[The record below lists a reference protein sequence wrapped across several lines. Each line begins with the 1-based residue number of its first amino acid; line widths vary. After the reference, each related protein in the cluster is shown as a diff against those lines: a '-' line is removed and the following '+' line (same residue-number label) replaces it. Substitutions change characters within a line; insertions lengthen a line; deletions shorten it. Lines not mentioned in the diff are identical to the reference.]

1 MNRDQ
6 LAIRAAMEAQGW
18 WMARRFVDSV
28 GNMELW
34 YPESGIVRAEIRGN
48 RSIEVFRVI
57 PGLERIRVRPSNAA
71 KQAHFCYV
79 QAYKGRGWLPLAVSI
94 ATAAAKT
101 SLTSEQ
107 FGNILHAIG
116 GGANG
121 YTRPGYRNYYTVS
134 DRKPSLDALVE
145 GGFMAY
151 RKGETMGVYHVTP
164 KGAAEVGCAGC
175 LEQK

>member
-6 LAIRAAMEAQGW
+6 RRLIIALWDGGW
-18 WMARRFVDSV
+18 MRMLGA
-28 GNMELW
+28 
-34 YPESGIVRAEIRGN
+34 IVRMGETRALIRPN
-48 RSIEVFRVI
+48 RSIELRRVHAGI
-57 PGLERIRVRPSNAA
+57 PGLSS
-71 KQAHFCYV
+71 HFCYV
-79 QAYKGRGWLPLAVSI
+79 QAYKGRGWISLAVSI